1 MDGAVAGFTRLTKA
15 MACAA
20 AFIVLLMSIWITY
33 DVLARNFFG
42 LGSPWFF
49 DLSEYAMVWVTFLGA
64 PWVLLQDRHIRIELL
79 IDVLPRPVQRTL
91 GVAVSVIA
99 IAACLVLMWKSS
111 QAALEYYQSNVMMP
125 RIWRIP
131 RLWPYSII
139 PVGSLFL
146 VISFLV
152 RLRTYV
158 LSADPEKEL
167 HATAMA
173 DQHQIDTGGE

>member
-64 PWVLLQDRHIRIELL
+64 PWVLLY
-79 IDVLPRPVQRTL
+79 QR
-91 GVAVSVIA
+91 
-99 IAACLVLMWKSS
+99 
-111 QAALEYYQSNVMMP
+111 SNE
-125 RIWRIP
+125 
-131 RLWPYSII
+131 II
-139 PVGSLFL
+139 LF
-146 VISFLV
+146 
-152 RLRTYV
+152 
-158 LSADPEKEL
+158 
-167 HATAMA
+167 
-173 DQHQIDTGGE
+173 